1 MIGTLI
7 VWALGIAII
16 AVFLGVAWDNLPEG
30 FKQFIKKLWSKL
42 LKKKDEEVKKK

>member
-16 AVFLGVAWDNLPEG
+16 CVFLGVAWDNLPEG
-30 FKQFIKKLWSKL
+30 FKRLVKKLLSKL
-42 LKKKDEEVKKK
+42 LKKKEEVKKK